1 MIGILSSVV
10 SAYYYLRVLVYAY
23 MKEETTTF
31 PSFKF
36 ASSIVLIV
44 LCIGTLVLGVFP
56 FDSWDLALEAAGSV
70 LLVFKGG

>member
-1 MIGILSSVV
+1 
-10 SAYYYLRVLVYAY
+10 

-36 ASSIVLIV
+36 ASSVVLIV

-70 LLVFKGG
+70 LLAFKGG